1 MDNIYGLMLIIVA
14 TLAATSAFIWLAY
27 QVRSG
32 GGQRRKGLDEDLAKS
47 AEDDVEQIFND
58 EFREELRNRGRL
70 HFENILNENAMFLQQ
85 DLRLT
90 TSELNEY
97 MKTEIKNVL
106 KDEFKHYEESITSA
120 KDQAIESIKKTQTA
134 IEEQREVLEA
144 SLKEQVSKEKALLI
158 EKFETHMG
166 EIINH
171 YIMEALAGELE
182 VGDQMDFIF
191 RHLEENKKVII
202 EDISGGA

>member
-1 MDNIYGLMLIIVA
+1 MGLLENIYILLLIIGSL
-14 TLAATSAFIWLAY
+14 LAATAAFIWL
-27 QVRSG
+27 VFTLKG
-32 GGQRRKGLDEDLAKS
+32 GRGGKLSDDLVGS
-47 AEDDVEQIFND
+47 AEDDVEHIFNE

-97 MKTEIKNVL
+97 MKDEIKKVL
-106 KDEFKHYEESITSA
+106 KDEFKRYEESINAA
-120 KDQAIESIKKTQTA
+120 KDQAIESIQKTQTA
-134 IEEQREVLEA
+134 IEEQRQVLEA
-144 SLKEQVSKEKALLI
+144 QLKQQVETEKKEMLQ
-158 EKFETHMG
+158 KFEASMG

-171 YIMEALAGELE
+171 YILEAIGGELDIA
-182 VGDQMDFIF
+182 DQMDFIF
-191 RHLEENKKVII
+191 SHLETNKQAII